1 MRHTELFTFVKM
13 IERFRFLQRMMKA
26 TPSKAL
32 VIRINLVF
40 LGLFVVIYAGI
51 LLLRPSLS
59 VYHENAA
66 SLVRCS
72 VLECHPKVR

>member
-1 MRHTELFTFVKM
+1 MVLEGVSVPKM
-13 IERFRFLQRMMKA
+13 LIKA

-32 VIRINLVF
+32 VLKINLVF
-40 LGLFVVIYAGI
+40 LAFFVVVYAA

-66 SLVRCS
+66 ALVRCT
-72 VLECHPKVR
+72 LRECNHKVR